1 MSHHSDD
8 PMLSPVSDSFWEPG
22 NYKKTTKRVEDGFK
36 LCNEIISL
44 IRERAE
50 IEQSYAKNLQ
60 QWSRKWH
67 EMIERG
73 PEYGTT
79 ESAWKGVTGEAQKL
93 CNLHQKIKE
102 DLMQK
107 VVPDIKQ
114 WQKDNFHRTMIQLK
128 NKKEFEEAFKKVC
141 PFRSCRNSF
150 LIFFFFS

>member
-1 MSHHSDD
+1 
-8 PMLSPVSDSFWEPG
+8 
-22 NYKKTTKRVEDGFK
+22 
-36 LCNEIISL
+36 
-44 IRERAE
+44 
-50 IEQSYAKNLQ
+50 
-60 QWSRKWH
+60 
-67 EMIERG
+67 MIERG

-150 LIFFFFS
+150 LIFFPNLKAQKPWAKLLSKVNKTKIDYHNACKNERSVTNQERNASGDTSLSPDQVYNCNYVRI